1 MPLRKRE
8 KVQKMPRSIRCGLA
22 ALAAMGRLT
31 AASDPLL
38 DELGLQSSQTTDRGA
53 YKVTALKFKDPTGA
67 YAATLSLKGAKQL
80 GNYVLTCEG
89 KCPTD
94 FSVPLASVSGTPLPI
109 LRTYLPE
116 RGQIP
121 GSERY
126 VVGPVGL
133 SQASPQV
140 TPDAAAFQFG
150 TEAALARY
158 HSGKNEATLAIFY
171 YLTPQ
176 MARQQLPAFRNL
188 AGAVAK
194 RSGPMIGVVLNAP
207 DEKSAD
213 ALLKDIEYQ
222 ASMSWDQQ
230 PPLTIRPQTAAQIV
244 LGGFELAGF
253 ILVFCLLSGLT
264 YGGYRVLRRKFG
276 PINADDS
283 LTVLGLG
290 GK

>member
-1 MPLRKRE
+1 
-8 KVQKMPRSIRCGLA
+8 MPRSLTLVFA
-22 ALAAMGRLT
+22 ALAGVALLP

-38 DELGLQSSQTTDRGA
+38 DEIGLQSSQTTDKGG
-53 YKVTALKFKDPTGA
+53 YKVTAWKFKDSTGA
-67 YAATLSLKGAKQL
+67 YAATLSLKGAKQA

-89 KCPTD
+89 KCPDD
-94 FSVPLASVSGTPLPI
+94 FSIPLANVSGTPLPV

-116 RGQIP
+116 RGQIG

-133 SQASPQV
+133 TQAAPQIPAD
-140 TPDAAAFQFG
+140 TAAFQFG

-158 HSGKNEATLAIFY
+158 RSGKNEATLAIFY

-194 RSGPMIGVVLNAP
+194 RSGPMIGVVLNAA
-207 DEKSAD
+207 DEKAAE

-230 PPLTIRPQTAAQIV
+230 PPLIIRPQTAAQIV
-244 LGGFELAGF
+244 LGGFELAGV
-253 ILVFCLLSGLT
+253 ILVFCLLSGLA

-276 PINADDS
+276 PINADES

>member
-1 MPLRKRE
+1 M
-8 KVQKMPRSIRCGLA
+8 LA
-22 ALAAMGRLT
+22 AGLLT
-31 AASDPLL
+31 AAPDPLL
-38 DELGLQSSQTTDRGA
+38 DELGLQSSQTTDRGG
-53 YKVTALKFKDPTGA
+53 YKVTAWKFKDTTGA
-67 YAATLSLKGAKQL
+67 YAAALSMRGAKQS

-89 KCPTD
+89 KCPHD
-94 FSVPLASVSGTPLPI
+94 FSVPLANVSGTPLPV

-126 VVGPVGL
+126 VVGPVSL
-133 SQASPQV
+133 AQSSPQILAD
-140 TPDAAAFQFG
+140 TAAFQFG

-158 HSGKNEATLAIFY
+158 RSGKNEATLAIFY

-176 MARQQLPAFRNL
+176 MARQQFPEFRKL

-230 PPLTIRPQTAAQIV
+230 PPLIIRPQTAAQIV

-253 ILVFCLLSGLT
+253 ILMFCLLSGLA